1 AGARRTPAWNPQE
14 EQALR
19 ELFWKYKEA
28 EGQDVIASI
37 LAELPGRTRRQVV
50 QQLVRMGLAD
60 SARDFPRPR
69 KGTNIVLWTEEQE
82 LELERLFEEFR
93 GSDGE
98 WGLRGG
104 VQGRVQ
110 LRADLPLTDL
120 SPDVLGNI
128 MKNLTARRSRA
139 RVVEKLLALG
149 LVADRKELHKKRRRK
164 SCGPQKGEADAAAV
178 PAQNSSAENSEEEEE
193 EEEEEEDEADD
204 DPMEEPWDPK
214 EGTGL
219 ALVQRLQQE
228 GLDGPLRWL
237 QNCLKRTARDRETEG
252 MSFPVPLVPLSEENE
267 DAMENRGFRALLRE
281 VGLRPPANEQESF
294 WRIPAALTPQQ
305 LRRAATSITPSS
317 PEELPPQELPVA
329 PKNLAG
335 GESVG
340 WGQGARWGCRNPP
353 LEPLFLCPTAEP
365 VPSLLGSDSESEEP
379 LSIPA
384 PSGSKRRRRLDSE
397 EEEDGDL
404 EAELPLPD
412 PPSEED
418 EDPHPTGR
426 RKRVRRLLEEEEEEE
441 ED

>member
-28 EGQDVIASI
+28 EGQDVITSI
-37 LAELPGRTRRQVV
+37 LVELPGRTRRQVV

-93 GSDGE
+93 GSD
-98 WGLRGG
+98 
-104 VQGRVQ
+104 
-110 LRADLPLTDL
+110 
-120 SPDVLGNI
+120 GNI

-193 EEEEEEDEADD
+193 EEEEEDEADN

-237 QNCLKRTARDRETEG
+237 QNCLRRTARDRETEG

-305 LRRAATSITPSS
+305 LRRAAASITPSS

-353 LEPLFLCPTAEP
+353 PEPLFLCPTAEP

-384 PSGSKRRRRLDSE
+384 PSGSKRRRQLDSE

-404 EAELPLPD
+404 EAELPPPN

-418 EDPHPTGR
+418 EDPHPKGR
-426 RKRVRRLLEEEEEEE
+426 RKRVRRLLEDEEE